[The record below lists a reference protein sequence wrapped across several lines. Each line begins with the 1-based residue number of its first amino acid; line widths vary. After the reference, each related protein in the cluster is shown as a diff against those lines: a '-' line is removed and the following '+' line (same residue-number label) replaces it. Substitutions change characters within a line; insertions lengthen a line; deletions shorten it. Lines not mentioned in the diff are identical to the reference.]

1 MKRFIKKEIPEYK
14 NLNSKNNEIS
24 NIPIN
29 TSIMHPI
36 TLNWIHN
43 DEKPRC
49 ITKPH
54 FNDSKRFILYKD
66 YNCNISKDVYKN
78 TLYIPPIGISSN
90 DILEIYNINSID
102 SLLLYIDNNIHEG
115 NIININRIVNSWI
128 RVNYDSIKIYNNFLE
143 NIYKQLVDKYLNI
156 DNKNKIKNDNININK
171 EIKDYIDYWTNK
183 NNSINFKLN
192 LLEDFVFYF
201 IKKYNLKF

>member
-1 MKRFIKKEIPEYK
+1 MKRLIKKEFQEYK
-14 NLNSKNNEIS
+14 NFSSKNNEIS

-29 TSIMHPI
+29 TTIMHPI
-36 TLNWIHN
+36 TLNWIRETN
-43 DEKPRC
+43 NPSC

-54 FNDSKRFILYKD
+54 FSNSNTFILYKD
-66 YNCNISKDVYKN
+66 YNCNVSNDVYKN
-78 TLYIPPIGISSN
+78 ILYIPPIGFTSN
-90 DILEIYNINSID
+90 DILKIYNIDSID
-102 SLLLYIDNNIHEG
+102 SLLLYINNNIHEG

-156 DNKNKIKNDNININK
+156 NNKNKIKNDNININK
-171 EIKDYIDYWTNK
+171 EIKYYIDYWTNK
-183 NNSINFKLN
+183 NNSIDFKLN